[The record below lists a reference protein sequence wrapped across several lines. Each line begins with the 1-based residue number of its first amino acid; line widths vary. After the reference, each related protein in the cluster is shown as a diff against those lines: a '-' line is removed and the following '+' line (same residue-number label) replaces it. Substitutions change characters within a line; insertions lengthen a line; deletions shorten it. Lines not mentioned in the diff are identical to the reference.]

1 MVSVTDLS
9 FTNKNGR
16 LREAEDRGRGF
27 CLYFFQFTT
36 FCNLLRPCDISSDL
50 VIYPSVRVE
59 LGSRGKR
66 YMWNLRNLRWSERPR
81 ILMLMLAMMLPAA
94 ALIGFS
100 VFYLRSM
107 QREKAVEAAYLVD
120 YQHMLAIAEKEINAR
135 MYETADQA
143 RLEFPERDNP
153 AAIDD
158 FLVSHPDITH
168 AILWTG
174 KDQIVFRSQPSRMS
188 SGAYCAEDQTQ
199 ASDFTSWWNMDGRM
213 YIGKLRKAEAHDG
226 KHLFV
231 DGHWVSRGDKMQ
243 YQSLVMFIPR
253 GASAER
259 PALAGFIYDTDY
271 LRNKFFPAA
280 LNEIWSDQDE
290 GDSTHPQT
298 AIMVHTEKDDSP
310 FAASKLW
317 DGGVA
322 EVERPIQDV
331 FSGLILGMKL
341 HGTTIANISAR
352 LFRTHFLVV
361 GALSLMMGAGMF
373 FTYRSV
379 ARELALAKLKSD
391 FVSNVSHE
399 LRTPLALIR
408 LYAETLEMGRISA
421 SGKQQEYYE
430 IIRKESERLTSLIN
444 NILDFSRIESGKK
457 EYSFRETN
465 VADLVRDTLEAY
477 RFEIEQNG
485 FKFEQKIASDVPPL
499 MVDRE
504 AIARSLLNLVNNAL
518 KYSPNEKYLGVNL
531 YRDNGAVNL
540 EVVDH
545 GIGIAPKEQSKIF
558 EKFYRV
564 GDPLV
569 HNTKGSGLGLSLVS
583 HIVQAHGGE
592 VAVESQPGHG
602 SKFIISLPMHSIV
615 QQANEAPA

>member
-1 MVSVTDLS
+1 
-9 FTNKNGR
+9 
-16 LREAEDRGRGF
+16 
-27 CLYFFQFTT
+27 
-36 FCNLLRPCDISSDL
+36 
-50 VIYPSVRVE
+50 
-59 LGSRGKR
+59 
-66 YMWNLRNLRWSERPR
+66 MWKLQNLRWSERPR
-81 ILMLMLAMMLPAA
+81 ILMLMLAVMLPAA

-100 VFYLRSM
+100 VFYLRNI
-107 QREKAVEAAYLVD
+107 QREKVIEAAYQVE
-120 YQHMLAIAEKEINAR
+120 YEHTLAIAEKQINERAYDMADDAR
-135 MYETADQA
+135 MQFPDMDGSDADGLDSFLTA
-143 RLEFPERDNP
+143 
-153 AAIDD
+153 
-158 FLVSHPDITH
+158 HPNITH
-168 AILWTG
+168 AFLWTG
-174 KDQIVFRSQPSRMS
+174 KDHFIFRSQPGRMS
-188 SGAYCAEDQTQ
+188 SGAYCAEDQML
-199 ASDFTSWWNMDGRM
+199 ASGYADWLKMDGKT
-213 YIGKLRKAEAHDG
+213 YINKLRWHEANEGLH
-226 KHLFV
+226 FFFIE
-231 DGHWVSRGDKMQ
+231 HWVTRGDKMQ
-243 YQSLVMFIPR
+243 YQSQVLFLPR
-253 GASAER
+253 GSSPER
-259 PALAGFIYDTDY
+259 PAMAGFIYDTDY
-271 LRNKFFPAA
+271 LKNKFFPAA
-280 LNEIWSDQDE
+280 LNELMSDENQ
-290 GDSTHPQT
+290 GGSMHPRT
-298 AIMVHTEKDDSP
+298 AFMVRTDKDDVP
-310 FAASKLW
+310 LAASASW
-317 DGGVA
+317 DGGSA
-322 EVERPIQDV
+322 EVERAFQDV
-331 FSGLILGMKL
+331 FSGLILGIKL
-341 HGTTIANISAR
+341 RGNTIANISAQI
-352 LFRTHFLVV
+352 LRTHFLVL
-361 GALSLMMGAGMF
+361 GGLSLLMGAGMF
-373 FTYRSV
+373 LTYRSV

-408 LYAETLEMGRISA
+408 LYAETLEMGRISG